1 MTRLQNTIILVSLE
15 NMLETEKRPQVV
27 SELKYLINHYN
38 NIT

>member
-1 MTRLQNTIILVSLE
+1 MTRIQNTIILFSLE
-15 NMLETEKRPQVV
+15 NMLETEKRPQVI

>member
-1 MTRLQNTIILVSLE
+1 MTRIQNTIILFSLE
-15 NMLETEKRPQVV
+15 NMLETEKRPKVI